1 MTNQPQILKGLAE
14 LAVLSTLDDG
24 AEYGVGIL
32 DRLRHEAGL
41 NVSEGSIY
49 PLLHR
54 LARAGSVCAEWRLDG
69 EQDRP
74 RKYYSLT
81 TAGRA
86 ELRTAVDDWLRTS
99 SALNVFINRKT
110 HK

>member
-1 MTNQPQILKGLAE
+1 MINQPQILKGLAE
-14 LAVLSTLDDG
+14 LAVLSMLHDG
-24 AEYGVGIL
+24 PQYGVGIL

-54 LARAGSVCAEWRLDG
+54 LARTGSVSAEWRLNG

-86 ELRTAVDDWLRTS
+86 ELRTAVDEWLRTS
-99 SALNVFINRKT
+99 NTLNAFVTRKT